1 MERGMNDN
9 YWNNNG
15 QIGLAGTNQKAFN
28 IIYGKLSEYLEKSNE
43 KKTKKKRL
51 FEL

>member
-1 MERGMNDN
+1 LIPQV
-9 YWNNNG
+9 
-15 QIGLAGTNQKAFN
+15 QILKIQLYILNQKAFN
-28 IIYGKLSEYLEKSNE
+28 IIYGKLSEYLENSNE